1 MMRMM
6 NTESEV
12 CKRNSEKSHLSS
24 LSRYAERRRS
34 KGWRTIMK
42 EGGLKLDNY
51 FQAVKK
57 NPIFMKVWFDFVGKE
72 TAE

>member
-1 MMRMM
+1 
-6 NTESEV
+6 
-12 CKRNSEKSHLSS
+12 
-24 LSRYAERRRS
+24 
-34 KGWRTIMK
+34 MK